1 MVLFKRFVEIGR
13 VVQITFGPDA
23 GKVATI
29 VDVIDQNRVLVDG
42 PEKLTGVHRHEINI
56 KRISLTDIK
65 VAAKHNASHKC
76 ADRPAPPLPPAAA
89 QSCACRRRCGGVAP
103 PALRAASCLRAARSA
118 ADHAGTRRF
127 PVRSGARSGWQRA
140 RVVPLLGG
148 GSSTDGRRP

>member
-65 VAAKHNASHKC
+65 VAAKHNASHKQLVSLWT
-76 ADRPAPPLPPAAA
+76 ADDVMAKYEASSAGKKRIAFAKRAKTTDFERFQVMLARKERAAA
-89 QSCACRRRCGGVAP
+89 
-103 PALRAASCLRAARSA
+103 RAKAM
-118 ADHAGTRRF
+118 
-127 PVRSGARSGWQRA
+127 
-140 RVVPLLGG
+140 
-148 GSSTDGRRP
+148 